1 MSFCPNTTT
10 TLSAFCKSF
19 QTFSTVHSDLLKPTS
34 ALKFQCT
41 LPIRQ
46 FSCFTNSTIQGK
58 FLEPCH
64 KPQKTSIR
72 TKIVCSKK
80 KGKGKSNYAVLS
92 RFYRLR
98 SGLWIRARS
107 GRENKKWSKTE
118 KRVRRLQ
125 QFVICNKTQSQLLDR
140 MVTPYWVKK
149 RYFPDDPYEI
159 YQDRTNF
166 KYAPIRPKYFP

>member
-1 MSFCPNTTT
+1 MASLRICWRGVALLTRNVMKPQNLSFSPNTTT

-19 QTFSTVHSDLLKPTS
+19 QTFSTVHSNLLKPTS

-92 RFYRLR
+92 HR
-98 SGLWIRARS
+98 SLKSTIRQTF
-107 GRENKKWSKTE
+107 NKSVVLFLFVLINHESKPKKCSICSPST
-118 KRVRRLQ
+118 Q
-125 QFVICNKTQSQLLDR
+125 QKL
-140 MVTPYWVKK
+140 
-149 RYFPDDPYEI
+149 
-159 YQDRTNF
+159 
-166 KYAPIRPKYFP
+166 